1 MTKTIKLDAAPM
13 DSMPSLDEALALIT
27 RHARPGE
34 VEGMARFGIVGN
46 KRLGLSVPDMR
57 RIGKQLG
64 CDHALALALWD
75 TGIPDAQIVAGLV
88 CDPQALSSRQMDAWV
103 RGIGSWDVCDQAC
116 LNAFRRSP
124 AAWRKVAQ
132 WAPRKDA
139 FVRRAAFSLLAVLAV
154 HDKSAGDAR
163 FIAMLP
169 LIEAAASDD
178 RNFVKKSVSWA
189 LRQIGKRN
197 PALQRAALRL
207 AERLRTAES
216 KSARWIG
223 SDAWRELTSAAQ
235 RARWGPRSG

>member
-1 MTKTIKLDAAPM
+1 
-13 DSMPSLDEALALIT
+13 MPSLDQALALIT

-34 VEGMARFGIVGN
+34 VEGMARFGIAGD
-46 KRLGLSVPDMR
+46 KRLGLPVPDMR

-64 CDHALALALWD
+64 CDHALALALWG
-75 TGIPDAQIVAGLV
+75 TGIPDAQIVASLV
-88 CDPQALSSRQMDAWV
+88 CDPQALTSRQMDAWV

-116 LNAFRRSP
+116 QNAFAHSP

-132 WAPRKDA
+132 WATRKDA

-154 HDKSAGDAR
+154 HDKSADDAR

-178 RNFVKKSVSWA
+178 RNFVKKSVNWA

-197 PALQRAALRL
+197 RALHRAALLL
-207 AERLRTAES
+207 AQRLREAES
-216 KSARWIG
+216 KSARWVG
-223 SDAWRELTSAAQ
+223 SDAWRELSSAALH
-235 RARWGPRSG
+235 ARWERGSG